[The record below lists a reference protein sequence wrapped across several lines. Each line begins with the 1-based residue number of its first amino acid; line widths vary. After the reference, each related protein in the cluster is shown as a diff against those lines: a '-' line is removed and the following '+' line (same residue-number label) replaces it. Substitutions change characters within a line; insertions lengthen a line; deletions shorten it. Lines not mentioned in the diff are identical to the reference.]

1 MIIEMRNKQVNRLS
15 GLLIG
20 VGLLVFN
27 LNLAAQEPPVPVIPI
42 PVAVHT
48 LPEPGWLFTNTTRLE
63 LSDTG
68 GKLQGKMEFRQLGD
82 LFADMLSAPLGYK
95 PLVVV
100 GGVKAG
106 AGQAGNQSTIS
117 IVLSAR
123 EDSLLGREGYRLE
136 VHARRIIITANESAG
151 LFYGMQTLLQ
161 LLPIGAAKEESR
173 ELQAMQIVD
182 YPRFS
187 WRGLM
192 LDVSRHY
199 FGKEVVKRY
208 IDQMVKYKF
217 NVFHWHLS
225 DDQGWR
231 IEIKSLPALTQTGA
245 WRVNRTGQWWTFSP
259 PGKDEKADYG
269 GYYTQDDIREVVQYA
284 AQRYVT
290 IVPEIDVPGHSL
302 ALIAAYPELSSTG
315 LHYAV
320 NPGCK
325 FYGEVD
331 NALCPGNEKVFEV
344 LEKILTEVA
353 GLFPGPY
360 IHIGGDEAFKGFWK
374 NCPKCQKRMQE
385 EKLKNVEELQ
395 SYFVRRLEKILLA
408 KNKKL
413 IGWDEILEGGLA
425 PEATVMSWRGT
436 EGGIKAA
443 RMGHSVIMTPDSHC
457 YLDLYQGD
465 PTVEPDTYSSLR
477 LKDCYDFEPVP
488 AGISSRLILGGQAN
502 LWTES
507 VYNERHVQY
516 MTWPRSLATAE
527 VLWSPAEKK
536 DWPGFVQRMEKEFV
550 RLDAAHIN
558 YARSAYDPVI
568 KMIKEDGQQGVSIY
582 TEVPGLDI
590 YYSWDNGNPDPFYP
604 RYTSSLSLPA
614 GATWIR
620 VAAYR
625 NGRPVSRQINLTITE
640 LEKRSKE

>member
-1 MIIEMRNKQVNRLS
+1 MYLRVFLTGMALS
-15 GLLIG
+15 
-20 VGLLVFN
+20 VFSVFS
-27 LNLAAQEPPVPVIPI
+27 LAQEI
-42 PVAVHT
+42 PVAVIPMPVNIKT
-48 LPEPGWLFTNTTRLE
+48 LPEPGWQFSNLATLE
-63 LSDTG
+63 LSD
-68 GKLQGKMEFRQLGD
+68 QGQKYQGSFEFRQLGE
-82 LFADMLSAPLGYK
+82 LFSDMLTAPLGYK
-95 PLVVV
+95 PLVSA
-100 GGVKAG
+100 GQTPVKADKSAADAVKK
-106 AGQAGNQSTIS
+106 AGQSRICFVIS
-117 IVLSAR
+117 GVT
-123 EDSLLGREGYRLE
+123 DSLLGGEGYRLE
-136 VHARRIIITANESAG
+136 VHARSIIITANEPAG

-161 LLPIGAAKEESR
+161 LLPVGAAKEAENR
-173 ELQAMQIVD
+173 ELGAIRIVD
-182 YPRFS
+182 YPRFA

-192 LDVSRHY
+192 LDVSRH
-199 FGKEVVKRY
+199 FFSKEVVKRY

-231 IEIKSLPALTQTGA
+231 IEIKSLPALTQIGA
-245 WRVNRTGQWWTFSP
+245 WRVNRTGQWWTFAP

-269 GYYTQDDIREVVQYA
+269 GYYTQDDIRDVVRYA
-284 AQRYVT
+284 AQRFVT

-315 LHYAV
+315 LQYAV

-331 NALCPGNEKVFEV
+331 NALCPGNEKVFEI
-344 LEKILTEVA
+344 LDKILTEVA
-353 GLFPGPY
+353 DLFPGPY

-395 SYFVRRLEKILLA
+395 SYFVRRLEKILLS
-408 KNKKL
+408 KHKKL

-443 RMGHSVIMTPDSHC
+443 KMGHAVIMTPDSHC

-488 AGISSRLILGGQAN
+488 AGIPSRLILGGQAN

-536 DWPGFVQRMEKEFV
+536 DWPGFVQRMEAAFA
-550 RLDAAHIN
+550 RLDSAHVN
-558 YARSAYDPVI
+558 YARSAYDPVV
-568 KMIKEDGQQGVSIY
+568 KMVEEDGQRKISIY

-590 YYSWDNGNPDPFYP
+590 YYSWDNGNPDPYYP

-620 VAAYR
+620 VAAFR

-640 LEKRSKE
+640 LEKRYKDK